1 MPSPPIIY
9 LTPTTLD
16 WNTPDDIL
24 LACKGKP
31 IILNGKTLDLNGCTL
46 SGFRLPHPRDKQDET
61 ALPLRLRLPGF
72 TLKNGIIRDI
82 PGGIWCRG
90 KAITLSSLT
99 FLEIG
104 EDACSNDMDTS
115 PDWSVLDCTFT
126 GATDKSIQANDGR
139 GLSLRNNTI
148 TGGITGVRI
157 QKKATRYKN
166 STTRLLLNNKF
177 INCQTA
183 WNIAGGIIARAAE
196 NSYKNIR
203 KIWVQDSGATYQEST
218 FTAISPR

>member
-1 MPSPPIIY
+1 MPPPSIY
-9 LTPTTLD
+9 LTKETVN
-16 WNTPDDIL
+16 WNSMDDAAA
-24 LACKGKP
+24 ACQGKP
-31 IILNGKTLDLNGCTL
+31 VSISGKTLDLKGCTL
-46 SGFRLPHPRDKQDET
+46 RGDRLPHPKDRQDET
-61 ALPLRLRLPGF
+61 ALPLRIRIPGF
-72 TLKNGIIRDI
+72 TLKNGSIRDI

-90 KAITLSSLT
+90 RGITLSQLLFS
-99 FLEIG
+99 EIG

-115 PDWSVLDCTFT
+115 PDWSVLNCQFN

-157 QKKATRYKN
+157 QKKATKFKN
-166 STTRLLLNNKF
+166 STTRLLANNKF

-196 NSYKNIR
+196 NSYKNVR
-203 KIWVQDSGATYQEST
+203 EIWVKDSGATYIEST
-218 FTAISPR
+218 FTIISPR